1 MKACPRCQI
10 PYPPDTV
17 HCFVD
22 GAELVA
28 IRDPLV
34 GTTIGGQYIL
44 EDLLGEGGM
53 ATVYRARYKLVDRRC
68 AVKIMKPALASDASV
83 RERFRREAKSV
94 QSIAHPNVIEMFE
107 QGETEDGT
115 PYIAMEFLEGETLS
129 SLIDQGA
136 IPTVRAIPI
145 MIQIARGIARAH
157 DLGVVH
163 RDLKPDNIFICRRD
177 DGTDLV
183 KILDFGIAR
192 SRADPRLT
200 NDGELFGTPQYMA
213 PERVMSGDAGPS
225 VDLYAVGVIFFEMA
239 TARLPFEA
247 SDPSSFLIMQVKEPA
262 PSPRSI
268 NRRVPEPVDALIL
281 GLLEKDPGARP
292 VDAHRVE
299 QDLMALARSLGAKA
313 PPEPEADPSSSS
325 PLPART
331 RSAIGIEPWRR
342 RVGVFDQMMARAYG
356 GRPPGDTVRT
366 LAELR
371 RLVEDGDATRT
382 ECAHQQ
388 RVLEDIDVR
397 GREGRQRLG
406 FAVDALGLDAS
417 KAKDD
422 VRSALADLERWTGE
436 SAQAERGYA
445 DAHGELLTWEGRSA
459 RMEPYRQLVQ
469 AHRACAD
476 AVDLWLEARHGERS
490 ARAAVEGKERI
501 VKDLEYQIAQLRS
514 ALANHEE
521 GIDRAR
527 AAAQARL
534 VELNGRSER
543 LEHRLVQLATRFCEP
558 LRARPDLGPLFHALE
573 ASAS

>member
-10 PYPPDTV
+10 PYPTDTV
-17 HCFVD
+17 YCFVD

-34 GTTIGGQYIL
+34 GTTIGGQYVL

-83 RERFRREAKSV
+83 RERFRREARSA

-107 QGETEDGT
+107 HGETEDGT
-115 PYIAMEFLEGETLS
+115 PYIVMEFLEGQTLS
-129 SLIDQGA
+129 SLIDLDA
-136 IPTVRAIPI
+136 VPTVRAIPI

-192 SRADPRLT
+192 SSADPRLT
-200 NDGELFGTPQYMA
+200 NAGELFGTPQYMA
-213 PERVMSGDAGPS
+213 PERVMRGEAGPS

-247 SDPSSFLIMQVKEPA
+247 NDPSSFLIMQVKEPA

-281 GLLEKDPGARP
+281 RLLEKDPGARP

-299 QDLMALARSLGAKA
+299 QDLIALARSLGAKV

-331 RSAIGIEPWRR
+331 RSSIGIEPWRR

-356 GRPPGDTVRT
+356 GRPPGDTERT

-371 RLVEDGDATRT
+371 RLVEDGDVTRT

-417 KAKDD
+417 KAKDE
-422 VRSALADLERWTGE
+422 VRSALADLERWTAE
-436 SAQAERGYA
+436 SARAERGYA
-445 DAHGELLTWEGRSA
+445 EAQGEVLTWEGRSA
-459 RMEPYRQLVQ
+459 RTEPYRQLAQ

-476 AVDLWLEARHGERS
+476 AVDLWLEARRRERS
-490 ARAAVEGKERI
+490 ALDAIEGKERT
-501 VKDLEYQIAQLRS
+501 VKDLEYQIGQLRA

-527 AAAQARL
+527 AAAQTRL
-534 VELNGRSER
+534 VDLNGRSER
-543 LEHRLVQLATRFCEP
+543 VEHRLVQLASRFCEP

-573 ASAS
+573 TSPS